1 MDVIVTNLTD
11 ESITELQHVLNISIL
26 NMTTRTKIG
35 QFAKTMLDKSNQ
47 AKSDIKKIM
56 SVTPNVSLDF
66 IINKTIDAEFIR

>member
-26 NMTTRTKIG
+26 NMTARTKIG

-66 IINKTIDAEFIR
+66 IINKTIDVEFIR

>member
-11 ESITELQHVLNISIL
+11 TVTELQHVLNISIL
-26 NMTTRTKIG
+26 NMTARTKIG

-66 IINKTIDAEFIR
+66 IINKTIDVEFIR

>member
-1 MDVIVTNLTD
+1 MDGIVTDLTD
-11 ESITELQHVLNISIL
+11 ESITELQHVLNKNIVNI
-26 NMTTRTKIG
+26 TAKTRIG

>member
-26 NMTTRTKIG
+26 NITARTKIG

-56 SVTPNVSLDF
+56 SFTPNVSLDF